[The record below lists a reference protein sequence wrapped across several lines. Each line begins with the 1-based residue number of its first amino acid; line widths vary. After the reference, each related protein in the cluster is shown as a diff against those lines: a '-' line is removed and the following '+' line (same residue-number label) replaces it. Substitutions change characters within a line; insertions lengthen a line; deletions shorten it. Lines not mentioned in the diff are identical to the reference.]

1 MSAVAV
7 VGLGAMGGRIARRLL
22 AAGHDV
28 AVWNRTRERMAA
40 LAELGATPTES
51 PAAAA
56 RRADAVITMV
66 SDPAALRAVA
76 EGPEGVVAGARDSA
90 TVIEMSTV
98 GPAAV
103 ARLADALAG
112 RAGLLDAPVLGSLTE
127 AESGSLRIFVG
138 GPESLVERWTPLLES
153 LGSPVH
159 AGPLGAGAAAKLVA
173 NGTLFG
179 TLALLGEALAL
190 ADRLGLSRAAAYDV
204 LAGTPVAA
212 QAERR
217 RGAIETGEY
226 PARFSLSLAR
236 KDADLIGEAAA
247 ASGAELRLAAAARS
261 WLADAESAGWGDRDY
276 AAVLAHILAAREP
289 S

>member
-40 LAELGATPTES
+40 LAELGATPMES

-153 LGSPVH
+153 LGSPLH

-247 ASGAELRLAAAARS
+247 ASGAELRLGAAARS